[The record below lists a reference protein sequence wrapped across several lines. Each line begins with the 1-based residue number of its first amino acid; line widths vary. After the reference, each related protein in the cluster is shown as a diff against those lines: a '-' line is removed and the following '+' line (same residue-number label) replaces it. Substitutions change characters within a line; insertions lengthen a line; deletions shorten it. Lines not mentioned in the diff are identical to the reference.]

1 MVLTELRRR
10 KGKNKKRF
18 MKDMIFELNLAGGVG
33 RGRHFIILGK
43 DGTRHKERST
53 WRRASLAGI

>member
-1 MVLTELRRR
+1 
-10 KGKNKKRF
+10 